1 MSDSNDN
8 EPAPS
13 VDLKARHLHVLVP
26 EKMIAEIDQL
36 VGRTCIDRSEAIRRL
51 LSAGLA
57 VEESRR

>member
-1 MSDSNDN
+1 MSDSKGN

-26 EKMIAEIDQL
+26 AMMIAEIDRL
-36 VGRTCIDRSEAIRRL
+36 IGRTCIDRSEAIRRL

>member
-1 MSDSNDN
+1 MNDSNRA

-13 VDLKARHLHVLVP
+13 VDPKARHLHVLVP
-26 EKMIAEIDQL
+26 ATMIAEIDRL

-57 VEESRR
+57 VEGSHR